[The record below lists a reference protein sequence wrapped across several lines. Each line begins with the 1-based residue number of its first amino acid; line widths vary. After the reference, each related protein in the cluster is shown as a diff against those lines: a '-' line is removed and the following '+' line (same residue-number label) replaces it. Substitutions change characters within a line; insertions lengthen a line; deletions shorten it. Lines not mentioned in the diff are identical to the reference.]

1 MRIFCVFFGN
11 FSKKMTRS
19 VSPQNVTGS
28 YWFWLL
34 DDVPKHLKLCY
45 EHARKLALTPL
56 ASAVPSYIHNEIKI
70 SMNVLVTSV
79 AISSI

>member
-1 MRIFCVFFGN
+1 MG
-11 FSKKMTRS
+11 M
-19 VSPQNVTGS
+19 G
-28 YWFWLL
+28 YGG
-34 DDVPKHLKLCY
+34 
-45 EHARKLALTPL
+45 ARKLALTPL